1 MKEYNIEVKKEFNT
15 HHNLAKIQEKYPE
28 LSPNQI
34 VGYILDAECNII
46 DKKYNDTSKSNEEDM
61 VVAPNTTP
69 TNIANY
75 TLDTTISKNRT
86 RYGES
91 SIKKLD
97 ITNDIKPITTVDNIV
112 AVKTP
117 SINGLSFIANDEPCK
132 NFTGRKTINYQE
144 LFYMV
149 LVEGR
154 SLEYLLNIL
163 NCNEYS
169 ILKGLQFLHAEARD
183 EVIKA
188 KIIEYSN
195 IYFFKA

>member
-1 MKEYNIEVKKEFNT
+1 MKEYNIEVKKEFNN

-28 LSPNQI
+28 LSLNQI

-75 TLDTTISKNRT
+75 TLDTTVSKNRT
-86 RYGES
+86 IYS
-91 SIKKLD
+91 NADIKKVD
-97 ITNDIKPITTVDNIV
+97 ITTDVKPITVSDIITNIDD
-112 AVKTP
+112 KDIKFT
-117 SINGLSFIANDEPCK
+117 SSEGREINI
-132 NFTGRKTINYQE
+132 TGRKTINYQE

-149 LVEGR
+149 LIEGR
-154 SLEYLLNIL
+154 SLEYLLNVL

-169 ILKGLQFLHAEARD
+169 ILKGLQFLHAEAKD

-188 KIIEYSN
+188 KIVEYSN

>member
-1 MKEYNIEVKKEFNT
+1 MKEYNIEVKKEFNN

-34 VGYILDAECNII
+34 VGYILDADCNII
-46 DKKYNDTSKSNEEDM
+46 DKKCSSTLKSNEDDI
-61 VVAPNTTP
+61 VIAPATP
-69 TNIANY
+69 TNI
-75 TLDTTISKNRT
+75 
-86 RYGES
+86 
-91 SIKKLD
+91 
-97 ITNDIKPITTVDNIV
+97 ITNINDKDIKFISEGREINI
-112 AVKTP
+112 
-117 SINGLSFIANDEPCK
+117 
-132 NFTGRKTINYQE
+132 TGRKTINYQE

-154 SLEYLLNIL
+154 SLEYLLNVL

-169 ILKGLQFLHAEARD
+169 ILKGLQFLHDEAKD

>member
-1 MKEYNIEVKKEFNT
+1 MKEYNIEVKKEFNN

-34 VGYILDAECNII
+34 VGYILDTECNTI
-46 DKKYNDTSKSNEEDM
+46 DKKYNDTSKYNEEDI
-61 VVAPNTTP
+61 VVAPIATP
-69 TNIANY
+69 TNI
-75 TLDTTISKNRT
+75 
-86 RYGES
+86 
-91 SIKKLD
+91 
-97 ITNDIKPITTVDNIV
+97 ITNIDDKDIKFISEGREINI
-112 AVKTP
+112 
-117 SINGLSFIANDEPCK
+117 
-132 NFTGRKTINYQE
+132 TGRKTINYQE

-154 SLEYLLNIL
+154 SLKYLLNVL

>member
-61 VVAPNTTP
+61 VVDPNTTP
-69 TNIANY
+69 NNIANY

-86 RYGES
+86 RYNES

-97 ITNDIKPITTVDNIV
+97 IATDIMPITADNIV
-112 AVKTP
+112 AVKKP
-117 SINGLSFIANDEPCK
+117 VLNELSFIANDEPYK

-149 LVEGR
+149 LIEGR
-154 SLEYLLNIL
+154 SLEYLLNVL

-169 ILKGLQFLHAEARD
+169 ILKGLQFLHAAARD

>member
-1 MKEYNIEVKKEFNT
+1 MKEYNIEVKKEFNN
-15 HHNLAKIQEKYPE
+15 HRNLAKIQEKYPE

-34 VGYILDAECNII
+34 VGYILDADCNII

-61 VVAPNTTP
+61 VVATTP
-69 TNIANY
+69 TNITNY

-97 ITNDIKPITTVDNIV
+97 ITTDIKPITVSDIVTNIDD
-112 AVKTP
+112 KDIKFT
-117 SINGLSFIANDEPCK
+117 SSEGREINI
-132 NFTGRKTINYQE
+132 TGRKTINYQE

-149 LVEGR
+149 LIEGR
-154 SLEYLLNIL
+154 SLEYLLNVL
-163 NCNEYS
+163 KCNEYS

>member
-1 MKEYNIEVKKEFNT
+1 MKEYNIEVKKEFNN

-34 VGYILDAECNII
+34 VGYILDTECNTI
-46 DKKYNDTSKSNEEDM
+46 DKKYNDTSKYNEEDI
-61 VVAPNTTP
+61 VVAPIATP
-69 TNIANY
+69 TNI
-75 TLDTTISKNRT
+75 
-86 RYGES
+86 
-91 SIKKLD
+91 
-97 ITNDIKPITTVDNIV
+97 ITNIDDKDIKFISEGREINI
-112 AVKTP
+112 
-117 SINGLSFIANDEPCK
+117 
-132 NFTGRKTINYQE
+132 TGRKTINYQE

-154 SLEYLLNIL
+154 SLEYLLNVL

>member
-34 VGYILDAECNII
+34 VGYILDADCNII
-46 DKKYNDTSKSNEEDM
+46 DKKCSSTLKSNEDDI
-61 VVAPNTTP
+61 VVAPATP
-69 TNIANY
+69 TNI
-75 TLDTTISKNRT
+75 
-86 RYGES
+86 
-91 SIKKLD
+91 
-97 ITNDIKPITTVDNIV
+97 ITNIDNKDIKFISEGREINI
-112 AVKTP
+112 
-117 SINGLSFIANDEPCK
+117 
-132 NFTGRKTINYQE
+132 TGRKTINYQE

-149 LVEGR
+149 LIEGR
-154 SLEYLLNIL
+154 SLEYLLNVL

>member
-1 MKEYNIEVKKEFNT
+1 MKEYNIEVKKEFNN

-34 VGYILDAECNII
+34 VGYILDAECGINDEKHDSTLKPHEENIVVDPI
-46 DKKYNDTSKSNEEDM
+46 ATS
-61 VVAPNTTP
+61 
-69 TNIANY
+69 TNIKNY
-75 TLDTTISKNRT
+75 TLDTTVSKNRT
-86 RYGES
+86 KYNES

-97 ITNDIKPITTVDNIV
+97 ITTDIKPITVSNIV
-112 AVKTP
+112 AKKEDV
-117 SINGLSFIANDEPCK
+117 NELSFIVDDEPCK

-149 LVEGR
+149 MIEGR
-154 SLEYLLNIL
+154 SLEYLLNVL

-169 ILKGLQFLHAEARD
+169 ILKGLQFLHAEAKD

-188 KIIEYSN
+188 KIVEYSN

>member
-1 MKEYNIEVKKEFNT
+1 MKEYNIEVKKEFNN

-34 VGYILDAECNII
+34 VGYILDTDCNII
-46 DKKYNDTSKSNEEDM
+46 DKKYNDTLKSNEEDM
-61 VVAPNTTP
+61 VVTQITTP
-69 TNIANY
+69 TDITNY
-75 TLDTTISKNRT
+75 TLDTSISKNRT
-86 RYGES
+86 RYNES

-97 ITNDIKPITTVDNIV
+97 IATDIMPITADNIV
-112 AVKTP
+112 AVKKP
-117 SINGLSFIANDEPCK
+117 GINELSIIANEEPYK

-149 LVEGR
+149 LIEGR
-154 SLEYLLNIL
+154 SLGYLMNVFT
-163 NCNEYS
+163 CNEYS
-169 ILKGLQFLHAEARD
+169 ILKGLQFLHAEAKD

>member
-1 MKEYNIEVKKEFNT
+1 MKEYNIEVKKEFNN
-15 HHNLAKIQEKYPE
+15 HRNLAKIQEKYPE
-28 LSPNQI
+28 LTPNQI
-34 VGYILDAECNII
+34 VGYILDADCNTI
-46 DKKYNDTSKSNEEDM
+46 DKKYNNTSKSNECDM
-61 VVAPNTTP
+61 VVAPITTP
-69 TNIANY
+69 NNITNY
-75 TLDTTISKNRT
+75 TLDATLSKNRT
-86 RYGES
+86 RYDKS
-91 SIKKLD
+91 AIKKID
-97 ITNDIKPITTVDNIV
+97 ITTDIKPITVSDII
-112 AVKTP
+112 AKKED
-117 SINGLSFIANDEPCK
+117 INELSFITKDAPCK

-154 SLEYLLNIL
+154 SLEYLLNVL

>member
-1 MKEYNIEVKKEFNT
+1 MKEYNIEVKKEFNK

-34 VGYILDAECNII
+34 IGYILDAECNII
-46 DKKYNDTSKSNEEDM
+46 DKKCNDTLKSNEEDI
-61 VVAPNTTP
+61 VVAPITTP
-69 TNIANY
+69 TNIITNINDKDIKF
-75 TLDTTISKNRT
+75 T
-86 RYGES
+86 S
-91 SIKKLD
+91 SIGRE
-97 ITNDIKPITTVDNIV
+97 I
-112 AVKTP
+112 
-117 SINGLSFIANDEPCK
+117 

-149 LVEGR
+149 LIEGR
-154 SLEYLLNIL
+154 PLGYLMNVFT
-163 NCNEYS
+163 CNEYS

>member
-1 MKEYNIEVKKEFNT
+1 MKEYNIEVKKEFNK

-34 VGYILDAECNII
+34 VGYILDADCNII
-46 DKKYNDTSKSNEEDM
+46 DKNLKSNEDDI
-61 VVAPNTTP
+61 VVAPATP
-69 TNIANY
+69 TNI
-75 TLDTTISKNRT
+75 
-86 RYGES
+86 
-91 SIKKLD
+91 
-97 ITNDIKPITTVDNIV
+97 ITNINDKDIKFISEGREINI
-112 AVKTP
+112 
-117 SINGLSFIANDEPCK
+117 
-132 NFTGRKTINYQE
+132 TGRKTINYQE

-149 LVEGR
+149 LIEGR
-154 SLEYLLNIL
+154 SLEYLLNVL

-188 KIIEYSN
+188 KIVEYSN

>member
-1 MKEYNIEVKKEFNT
+1 MKEYNIEVKKEFNN

-69 TNIANY
+69 TNIINY

-86 RYGES
+86 RYNES

-97 ITNDIKPITTVDNIV
+97 ITTDIKPITADNMVANKEDINEFSFIVDN
-112 AVKTP
+112 
-117 SINGLSFIANDEPCK
+117 EPYK
-132 NFTGRKTINYQE
+132 NFNGRKTINYQE

-149 LVEGR
+149 LIEGR
-154 SLEYLLNIL
+154 SLGFLMNVFK
-163 NCNEYS
+163 CNEYS

-183 EVIKA
+183 EVIRA